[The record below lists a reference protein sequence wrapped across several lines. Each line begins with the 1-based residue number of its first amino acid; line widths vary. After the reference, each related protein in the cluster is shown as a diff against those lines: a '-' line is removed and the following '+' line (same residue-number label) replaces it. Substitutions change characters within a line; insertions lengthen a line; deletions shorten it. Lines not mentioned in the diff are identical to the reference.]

1 MAYVNLHANFPPALG
16 NPIEEYEA
24 CLERN
29 QALAD
34 EHAIELAAY
43 NERRAHHDAY
53 LREVQAWKKANDRRA
68 GQVMGLKSAYARA
81 QNSYSAALKS
91 WQTRVTAYENA
102 RAYNRD
108 LDAADAEK
116 RTRVE
121 RKYGIKFPSDAL
133 CVDQSQ
139 RADIN
144 RACEVASVKGLG
156 YTFTGNQYPAC
167 AIAELNT
174 CRPRKQVVHPGPRP
188 TPPQP
193 PALPPEVGPA
203 PPPVPDPGPKPPNPP
218 REACK
223 PPRGSGGIATFGL
236 IAVLVAGGGVLGYRA
251 YKKRKKA
258 A

>member
-24 CLERN
+24 CLARN

-34 EHAIELAAY
+34 EHAAKLEDWKALRARYDKYLAELK
-43 NERRAHHDAY
+43 
-53 LREVQAWKKANDRRA
+53 AWKKANDKRA
-68 GQVMGLKSAYARA
+68 GQAMGLKSAYARA
-81 QNSYSAALKS
+81 QNSYSAARKA
-91 WQTRVTAYENA
+91 WQARVTAYENA

-108 LDAADAEK
+108 LDAQDKEK
-116 RTRVE
+116 RDRVE
-121 RKYGIKFPSDAL
+121 RKYGIKFPADEWCTDPA
-133 CVDQSQ
+133 D
-139 RADIN
+139 RADID
-144 RACEVASVKGLG
+144 RACEIASVKGIG
-156 YTFTGNQYPAC
+156 ATFSGGQYPPC

-174 CRPRKQVVHPGPRP
+174 CRPRKQVVHPGPMP

-193 PALPPEVGPA
+193 PALPPAVGPA
-203 PPPVPDPGPKPPNPP
+203 PQPVPDPGPKPPNPP
-218 REACK
+218 REACTA
-223 PPRGSGGIATFGL
+223 PRGSGGIATFGL